1 MNRSK
6 CPHCGAKLSNFMY
19 ADVCPHCHEELKD
32 NTEPLICA
40 RKKNSQKQQS
50 WPGRILFGIVRLVES

>member
-1 MNRSK
+1 
-6 CPHCGAKLSNFMY
+6 MY